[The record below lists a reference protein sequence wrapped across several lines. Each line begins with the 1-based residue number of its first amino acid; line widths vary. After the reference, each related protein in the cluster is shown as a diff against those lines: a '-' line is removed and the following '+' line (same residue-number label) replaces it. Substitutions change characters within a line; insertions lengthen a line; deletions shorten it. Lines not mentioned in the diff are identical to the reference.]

1 MKIANFFLWAMTL
14 IGLVISI
21 IGAIGLVDLALKTWV
36 FTKADDEC
44 YYYDAVRVPEEKT
57 GSVVSEVDYQKQCLE
72 NQTARRQSKAATSI
86 AQIIIGVPVFLFFFK
101 TAKSYKA

>member
-21 IGAIGLVDLALKTWV
+21 VGAIGLVDLALKTWI
-36 FTKADDEC
+36 FTKADNDC
-44 YYYDAVRVPEEKT
+44 YYGVIRVQEEKT
-57 GSVVSEVDYQKQCLE
+57 GDAVSETDYQKQCLE
-72 NQTARRQSKAATSI
+72 NQNARRQSKAATSI

-101 TAKSYKA
+101 TAKSFKA